1 MTKKSKTPSR
11 KRQKIVEVVEEKDQE
26 DEDVDITG
34 ADDDAE
40 APQADDDEGAGSSNK
55 ERKRRSDV
63 GKPRMK
69 IKSLKMKND
78 KRFVLVGKGWK
89 ELDPKKV
96 IVPSLFVYLFMCAQ
110 VGPLAIALFDSYRK
124 DLIHISQAREKLDNE
139 DDVFE

>member
-11 KRQKIVEVVEEKDQE
+11 KRQKTVEAVEEKEQD
-26 DEDVDITG
+26 DEIDIVG
-34 ADDDAE
+34 NAE
-40 APQADDDEGAGSSNK
+40 APQADDDEEADSSNK
-55 ERKRRSDV
+55 ERKKRSDV

-69 IKSLKMKND
+69 IKSLRMKKD

-96 IVPSLFVYLFMCAQ
+96 IMASLFVYLSLCAQ

>member
-11 KRQKIVEVVEEKDQE
+11 KRQRIVEVEEKGQE

-34 ADDDAE
+34 DAE

-96 IVPSLFVYLFMCAQ
+96 IVPSLFMYLSTCAQ

>member
-1 MTKKSKTPSR
+1 MTKKSRTPSR
-11 KRQKIVEVVEEKDQE
+11 KRQKIVEAVEEKGQE

-34 ADDDAE
+34 DAE
-40 APQADDDEGAGSSNK
+40 APQADDDEGAESSNK

-63 GKPRMK
+63 GKSRMK
-69 IKSLKMKND
+69 IKSLRMKKD

-96 IVPSLFVYLFMCAQ
+96 IVPSLFVYLSTCAQ

-139 DDVFE
+139 DDAFE

>member
-40 APQADDDEGAGSSNK
+40 APQADEGAGPSNK

-96 IVPSLFVYLFMCAQ
+96 IMASLFVYLSLCAQ

>member
-11 KRQKIVEVVEEKDQE
+11 KRQKIVEAVEEKDQE

-34 ADDDAE
+34 DAE

-96 IVPSLFVYLFMCAQ
+96 IVPSLFVYLSPCAQ

>member
-34 ADDDAE
+34 DAE

-96 IVPSLFVYLFMCAQ
+96 IVPSLF
-110 VGPLAIALFDSYRK
+110 
-124 DLIHISQAREKLDNE
+124 E
-139 DDVFE
+139 

>member
-1 MTKKSKTPSR
+1 MTKKSRTPSR
-11 KRQKIVEVVEEKDQE
+11 KRQKIVEAVEEKGQE

-34 ADDDAE
+34 DAE

-96 IVPSLFVYLFMCAQ
+96 IVPSLFMYLSMCAQ